1 MGLYFLLRR
10 EKGGGGRPPDSRELA
25 PGSLILV
32 YHIPVP
38 RGNVNV
44 QLVCGRSFFL
54 RSHPWLSHPFR
65 LISAPFGGQI
75 GQTLHNDRIM

>member
-1 MGLYFLLRR
+1 MGHYFLLRR
-10 EKGGGGRPPDSRELA
+10 EKGGDGRPPDSRELA

-44 QLVCGRSFFL
+44 QLARAFL
-54 RSHPWLSHPFR
+54 FPRPHP
-65 LISAPFGGQI
+65 
-75 GQTLHNDRIM
+75 